1 MFFATSLTI
10 LITFL
15 LLSEKWVRFLDHQK
29 FINFFYMKQETSE
42 FEMQMHKYCMGFH
55 STNFLDCF
63 QNKICHF
70 SIILLK
76 LNEKSFIL
84 VPQKYHVSSVLFI
97 FIYFYS
103 FSTVGVFLQ
112 DVIKNVIL
120 RKISPMI

>member
-1 MFFATSLTI
+1 METHFKFLFHCVFCNKSHHLDNFSFTI
-10 LITFL
+10 RKTGQI
-15 LLSEKWVRFLDHQK
+15 SRHHRK

-76 LNEKSFIL
+76 LNEKSFIM

-103 FSTVGVFLQ
+103 FSTVGVF
-112 DVIKNVIL
+112 
-120 RKISPMI
+120 